1 MDFPHNTP
9 IETHVINEFTGK
21 VSLSYFR
28 SHCKTKDTSC
38 ENQFFLPSHA
48 VLLFHSRLLHLPTF
62 PAPHISVRQSWCTQA
77 QRVSLQADAGKI
89 RNAKTENRCTVL
101 TPTRSRENMKW
112 PSWNLSLE
120 PQKIYVPQKKKNHNR
135 KIIALIWLQ
144 LMPITQLL
152 WTSLQ

>member
-21 VSLSYFR
+21 VSVSYFR

-89 RNAKTENRCTVL
+89 RNAKTENRCTVPFTVLYDVRRISDTNKKQREYEMTLLKPL
-101 TPTRSRENMKW
+101 TGASENLCT
-112 PSWNLSLE
+112 S
-120 PQKIYVPQKKKNHNR
+120 KKK
-135 KIIALIWLQ
+135 K
-144 LMPITQLL
+144 PIEK
-152 WTSLQ
+152 